1 MQEHIYISVYMETHD
16 IAKIHFQRERKE
28 RIVRDTESA
37 AIIRQQKQHQG
48 SETKMPEMYTF
59 HVATTNNNNNSSNIH
74 KS

>member
-1 MQEHIYISVYMETHD
+1 METHD

-37 AIIRQQKQHQG
+37 AIIRQQQQKQHQG

-59 HVATTNNNNNSSNIH
+59 HVATTNNNNNNSNIH